1 MKKVELLAPVGKLE
15 NAYAAIENGADAIF
29 VGGKLFN
36 ARQFAENFNDTELE
50 EIIRYCKLRDVKVY
64 ITVNTLVKNE
74 ELEEMYNY
82 LQYLAELKVDALIV
96 QDLGVVR
103 MIKKY
108 FPTLTIHAS
117 TQMTAHSVQDV
128 ELLKAEGFER
138 IVLARELNLKE
149 IKEIKQ
155 KTGVEIETFV
165 HGALCYSYSGQ
176 CLFSS
181 FIGGRSGNRGRCA
194 QPCRMQY
201 SLHEKGIP
209 IVENLHL
216 LSPKDI
222 CTLDLIPELIEAGI
236 DSFKIEGRM
245 KSPEYVASVV
255 KEYRKYIDQAL
266 EDSEQYSVAEE
277 DLAELQS
284 IFNRG
289 GFSKGYYHQKAGRD
303 MLTEKTPKNIG
314 LKIGHVMDYNPK
326 TKMVTIYTN
335 KALNPGD
342 GLEIWNTYKHTGT
355 GISKYY
361 EANQKFTVPV
371 AEKAEK
377 GSAVYL
383 SKNHTLLKELK
394 KTYEK
399 SNRKVAVSAKVVG
412 RIGKPISYTL
422 KYKDLEV
429 TVTGEILDQA
439 MNAPTQKENVIK
451 QLSKLGTTSFK
462 IQDFEIEWDEEIF
475 VVISK
480 LNDLRRKAVNLLE
493 EKITAGSDDVLREK
507 YKAVQFKNKSIN
519 SQYGALV
526 NSIEQLQSCLEED
539 QIQTIYWEWHYND
552 EMTQEALKMCQKQ
565 GKALYLA
572 LPYIMREP
580 IWEKYKNKIA
590 AWQETGIEGYL
601 CRTYGQFNYLNK
613 GLKKLRLD
621 YNLNVFNNEAVMY
634 WVEKG
639 AEVIGVSMELSKLE
653 LKEMQGPL
661 ERIIYGHLPLMTTE
675 QCILGNYKICNKT
688 HTGNYAYT
696 LKDRKESLWQLTTD
710 CEACKMQI
718 LTEHPL
724 LTLPGRDLGQVP
736 FAYYRLNFTKENGQ
750 ETKEVLSHLFQETP
764 LKMQV
769 AVGNFLKSI
778 E

>member
-36 ARQFAENFNDTELE
+36 ARQFADNFNDNELE
-50 EIIRYCKLRDVKVY
+50 EIVRYCKLRDVKVY

-74 ELEEMYNY
+74 ELKEMYNY
-82 LQYLAELKVDALIV
+82 LQYLANLKVDALIV

-117 TQMTAHSVQDV
+117 TQMTAHSIQDV

-138 IVLARELNLKE
+138 VVLARELNLKE
-149 IKEIKQ
+149 IKKIKED
-155 KTGVEIETFV
+155 TGVEIETFV

-201 SLHEKGIP
+201 SLHEKGKP
-209 IVENLHL
+209 VVENLHL

-255 KEYRKYIDQAL
+255 KEYRKYIDEAL
-266 EDSEQYSVAEE
+266 EGINPYSVAEE
-277 DLAELQS
+277 DVAELQS

-289 GFSKGYYHQKAGRD
+289 GFSQGYYHQKAGRD

-314 LKIGHVMDYNPK
+314 LKIGHVVDYNPK

-342 GLEIWNTYKHTGT
+342 GLEIWNTHKHTGT

-361 EANQKFTVPV
+361 EANEKFTVPV
-371 AEKAEK
+371 TEKAEK

-394 KTYEK
+394 KTYER
-399 SNRKVAVSAKVVG
+399 SNRKVVVSAKVVG
-412 RIGKPISYTL
+412 RIGEPIRYTL

-429 TVTGEILDQA
+429 TVTGELLEKA

-462 IQDFEIEWDEEIF
+462 LQDFKIEWDEEAFI
-475 VVISK
+475 VISK
-480 LNDLRRKAVNLLE
+480 LNDLRRQAVTLLE
-493 EKITAGSDDVLREK
+493 EKITARAEQNKKEK
-507 YKAVQFKNKSIN
+507 YKDVQFEETRLN

-526 NSIEQLQSCLEED
+526 NSLEQLQSCLEEN

-552 EMTQEALKMCQKQ
+552 EITKKALTLCEKQ
-565 GKALYLA
+565 GKTFYLA

-580 IWEKYKNKIA
+580 IWEKYKKQMA
-590 AWQETGIEGYL
+590 AWQDTGIEGYL
-601 CRTYGQFNYLNK
+601 CRTYGQFNYLNN

-621 YNLNVFNNEAVMY
+621 YNLNVLNNEAVMY
-634 WVEKG
+634 WAEKG
-639 AEVIGVSMELSKLE
+639 AEVISASMELSKAE
-653 LKEMQGPL
+653 LKEMKGPL

-675 QCILGNYKICNKT
+675 QCILGNYKMCNKT
-688 HTGNYAYT
+688 HTGNYDYT

-710 CEACKMQI
+710 CKACKMQV
-718 LTEHPL
+718 LTEYPL
-724 LTLPGRDLGQVP
+724 LTLPGKDLGSTS
-736 FAYYRLNFTKENGQ
+736 FAYYRLNFTKESGL
-750 ETKEVLSHLFQETP
+750 ETKAVLEHVFQEIP
-764 LKMQV
+764 LRVQV